1 MLEQGYRPSIRRLQ
15 LDFAAR
21 VARKV
26 MLERR
31 ERAGTR
37 PPKSKITDNSEPW
50 LENPGSVEDF
60 LEISRRI
67 KASKERWLSR
77 FNGSS
82 TS

>member
-1 MLEQGYRPSIRRLQ
+1 MLGQGYRPSIRRLQ

-21 VARKV
+21 VARKI

-50 LENPGSVEDF
+50 LENPDSVADYWF
-60 LEISRRI
+60 IATQVN
-67 KASKERWLSR
+67 KAVEKWGPRPTA
-77 FNGSS
+77 SS
-82 TS
+82 DS